1 MAYSVQALRGDVFG
15 GVTAA
20 VVGLPVGLAFG
31 EASGLGAVAG
41 IYGAI
46 AVGFF
51 AAVFGGTK
59 SQISGPT
66 GPMAVAMAV
75 IVTTHAESLAEAFT
89 IVMMAGLI
97 QIALGLMRIGRFVAY
112 TPYSVISGFMSGI
125 GVIIILLQTIPFMG
139 APVRTGGPLD
149 AVRAWPETIAD
160 LNFSALTIALV
171 TLAVGVLWPAQL
183 RKYMPPALAALV
195 AGTALSVLWLSDTPV
210 IGEVP
215 TGLPSLHLPELAPGL
230 LARAVQPALILALLG
245 SIDSLL
251 TSLVADAMTRTRH
264 NPNREL
270 VGQGI
275 GNTIAGLIGATP
287 GAGATMGTV
296 VNIRAGGQS
305 QISGVLRAAILLAL
319 VLGLGR
325 YVESIPHAALAG
337 ILMKVGWDIIDWRF
351 LTRIHR
357 VQREHLLVMFITL
370 GLTVFLD
377 LVTAVALGLIAAG
390 MASARALERLELDS
404 VVSVPL
410 LDHSFLHD
418 SGDPAEADA
427 FAARVGLVAL
437 RGTFSVA
444 SSSELISTISV
455 DIRDHE
461 VVILDFTD
469 TVYVDD
475 SAALVVESMI
485 ETAMAEDTE
494 CIVMGLAGMPKV
506 TLNALNVLQ
515 HVPADRFVAN
525 LDEARET
532 AERLLAARALR
543 DGVRSEPV
551 GHVGPGGDLRRR
563 GARSASYGSGTH
575 GATKS
580 SARTAAAR
588 FVAGEPRTGL
598 RARRVDGSGGSEP
611 AAHGR
616 LHGRGPARVRVRAR
630 EVEVRERRLR
640 AGTP

>member
-1 MAYSVQALRGDVFG
+1 MAYTVQSLRGDVFG

-139 APVRTGGPLD
+139 AQVRTGGPLE

-171 TLAVGVLWPAQL
+171 TLAVGVLWPAQF
-183 RKYMPPALAALV
+183 RKYLPPALAALV

-410 LDHSFLHD
+410 LDKSFLHD

-485 ETAMAEDTE
+485 ETATAEDTE
-494 CIVMGLAGMPKV
+494 CIVMGLAGMPRV

-515 HVPADRFVAN
+515 HVAEDRFVAN

-532 AERLLAARALR
+532 AERLLEARALR
-543 DGVRSEPV
+543 DG
-551 GHVGPGGDLRRR
+551 
-563 GARSASYGSGTH
+563 
-575 GATKS
+575 
-580 SARTAAAR
+580 AA
-588 FVAGEPRTGL
+588 
-598 RARRVDGSGGSEP
+598 
-611 AAHGR
+611 
-616 LHGRGPARVRVRAR
+616 
-630 EVEVRERRLR
+630 
-640 AGTP
+640 